1 MQKSSFPHNLVPEE
15 FSSKFDS
22 LIKAVLGGWDR
33 LRLCGTLRPLFT
45 PRWMNIYL
53 CAAKVLLKDYG
64 KHALAL
70 TERVCQRARQIAQGA
85 GRPYL
90 YVASAQ
96 TSKEALI
103 EQIARRDCVREGLIA
118 VLRAVEPC
126 VAISVRADAQKKR
139 LSPVV
144 QMRKCLH
151 LYHYYEHPIWGRC
164 NLRLQ
169 SWYPFTVDV
178 CLNRRA
184 WLAKQMD
191 AEGLAYCRADNCFV
205 ALQDPACAQALADA
219 QLQADWPQL
228 LAELLREAHP
238 HHSEII
244 APLPELRYYWTV
256 TQSEYASDL
265 IFKKTEAL
273 EQHYPAFLHHAMRN
287 FQSLDVMRFL
297 GHRVPTTTGKVNGRF
312 KDQIISDLKHRPEGV
327 RIKHRA
333 GGNSV
338 KAYNKH
344 ARLLRVETALN
355 QPEVFKVYRPKN
367 NDQTPGD
374 SKARQWQQL
383 RRSIVDLPR
392 RAEVSRAANHRYLQA
407 IASTQGNLA
416 LGQAAAAST
425 VAVRWQGRRYR
436 GIRPLEPHDSAL
448 LEAIS
453 PGQWTLAGFRNRDMR
468 RRIYPSTP
476 KDPRRL
482 RRQSAAIGR
491 RLRLLRAHRII
502 RKIPRSHRYIL
513 TQQGRNLVTA
523 LLAAQHADT
532 QKLTQMALENRRV
545 LHQTRQI
552 VIQTIFLP
560 SRFLSGSVARKF
572 YERFGL

>member
-1 MQKSSFPHNLVPEE
+1 MQKSSIPNNLVPVE
-15 FSSKFDS
+15 FSTKFCS
-22 LIKAVLGGWDR
+22 LIKAVLGGLDR

-53 CAAKVLLKDYG
+53 CAAKVLLKDYA
-64 KHALAL
+64 KHAQAL
-70 TERVCQRARQIAQGA
+70 TERVCQSAREIAERA

-90 YVASAQ
+90 YVPSTQ

-103 EQIARRDCVREGLIA
+103 EQIARRDRLSEGLVA
-118 VLRAVEPC
+118 VLSAVEPC
-126 VAISVRADAQKKR
+126 VAISVRGDAQKKR

-144 QMRKCLH
+144 QARKCLH
-151 LYHYYEHPIWGRC
+151 LYHYYEHPVFGRC
-164 NLRLQ
+164 HLRLQ

-178 CLNRRA
+178 CLNGRA

-205 ALQDPACAQALADA
+205 ALQDSVRAQALADA
-219 QLQADWPQL
+219 QLQANWPQL
-228 LAELLREAHP
+228 LQGLLCQAHP
-238 HHSEII
+238 LHGEILS
-244 APLPELRYYWTV
+244 PLPALRYYWTV
-256 TQSEYASDL
+256 TQSEYATDV
-265 IFKKTEAL
+265 IFKKPEAL
-273 EQHYPAFLHHAMRN
+273 QQHYPAFLHHAMRN

-312 KDQIISDLKHRPEGV
+312 KGQIISDLKHRSEGV

-344 ARLLRVETALN
+344 ARLLRIETTLN
-355 QPEVFKVYRPKN
+355 QPEVFKIYRPQSN
-367 NDQTPGD
+367 SQTPGQ
-374 SKARQWQQL
+374 SKTRRWQRL
-383 RRSIVDLPR
+383 RRSIVDLAR
-392 RAEVSRAANHRYLQA
+392 RAEVSRAANRRYLQA
-407 IASTQGNLA
+407 LASTQGNIA
-416 LGQAAAAST
+416 LGQAAAGLT

-436 GIRPLEPHDSAL
+436 GIHPLEPNDSAL
-448 LEAIS
+448 LEAIARAEWS
-453 PGQWTLAGFRNRDMR
+453 LAGFRNRDIR
-468 RRIYPSTP
+468 SHLFKATP

-502 RKIPRSHRYIL
+502 RKIPRTHRYTL
-513 TQQGRNLVTA
+513 TPHGRNLVTA

-532 QKLTQMALENRRV
+532 QKLTAL
-545 LHQTRQI
+545 
-552 VIQTIFLP
+552 
-560 SRFLSGSVARKF
+560 AA
-572 YERFGL
+572 